1 MTIFSVI
8 AIVGHGRFDV
18 FDTFLPVIIVMNVI
32 AAVVYDVRMKVGIG
46 PMSFV

>member
-18 FDTFLPVIIVMNVI
+18 FDTFFSVIIVMNVI

>member
-8 AIVGHGRFDV
+8 TIVGHGRFDV
-18 FDTFLPVIIVMNVI
+18 FDTFFSVIIVMNVI
-32 AAVVYDVRMKVGIG
+32 AAVVYDVRMKVEMG